1 MAHDTTKSLDF
12 MHYLY
17 EETGDEYIGAL
28 GPYDAFSP
36 HYEWKTE
43 RYLAIDQGTIGPM
56 LENYKT
62 QLFWN
67 LFMNAPEIKQGLQN
81 LGFTSSEYDLGVA
94 EDIAHNSIQI
104 FPNPALDMLN
114 IISNNESIGSKFR
127 VIDNLGRMV
136 LFGSIAQE
144 NTIVDI
150 NSLSKG
156 VYYIMI
162 ENQSVK
168 QKIMKM

>member
-1 MAHDTTKSLDF
+1 
-12 MHYLY
+12 
-17 EETGDEYIGAL
+17 
-28 GPYDAFSP
+28 
-36 HYEWKTE
+36 
-43 RYLAIDQGTIGPM
+43 M

-114 IISNNESIGSKFR
+114 IISNTESIGSKFR